1 MGHAAVPPMASME
14 TPRRSVAVVPPSGS
28 RPAERPKS
36 LRQLR
41 ANNGASL
48 IKAYVTESEQRRE
61 QSRFNS
67 GPGSSLAIA
76 LSSSSSAATRRDDV
90 SMRTNV
96 ERDELCSPTTV
107 RSPTHPNQERE
118 SAGNAL
124 EALFSN
130 RRRLHRFRQA
140 SLPRHAPAAAEQTH
154 QSDGSPL
161 KSIPRRRLHTAEAA
175 ASVQGGTSFRAPI
188 PAHLPRSKQS
198 LAAKLDAMSRSSLWG
213 RRKVVLSEEKSIRNM
228 LKPASPRHAAPSTT
242 PGAVVDTNN
251 TGSNHKELSQSDLET
266 KVMTAFRRIVRL
278 WRERKRKAE
287 AAAVDMMN
295 GNSNGLATGTG
306 RNGSKFRK
314 DLTAQSSN
322 VVGILSRRMV
332 REVPA
337 LKFFD
342 DDDAVALPVPPSVV
356 GAKRT
361 VATTVASTAAAAANA
376 ADRARPRGVCYTLD
390 ANGCRKIKMQSSA
403 LQPSRQAGDTNRAR
417 SRHANGPS
425 SDEIT
430 IEKAM
435 GRSIRRK
442 MARRL
447 KTRRQTL
454 LRLTDDFSKTRREL
468 STKLR
473 TQLAL
478 QRAEMDTM
486 FPTRLVLLSADD
498 PSLPPYRA
506 RKELQLA
513 RLRCKKA
520 SLLERCQTLRVLGL
534 VLQRIDDTGQ
544 KLGQDASAGE
554 QLFLDLLRC
563 VVEDDHVLPPSR

>member
-1 MGHAAVPPMASME
+1 MDTA
-14 TPRRSVAVVPPSGS
+14 RRSVAVVPPAGA
-28 RPAERPKS
+28 RPTERPKS

-41 ANNGASL
+41 ANNGANL
-48 IKAYVTESEQRRE
+48 IKAYIQEAEQRRE

-67 GPGSSLAIA
+67 GPGNALALASSASARGTDRGIGDKLTGAGRQPPG
-76 LSSSSSAATRRDDV
+76 LSS
-90 SMRTNV
+90 
-96 ERDELCSPTTV
+96 PW
-107 RSPTHPNQERE
+107 HPNQERDP
-118 SAGNAL
+118 AHTL
-124 EALFSN
+124 DALFTN
-130 RRRLHRFRQA
+130 RRRLHRSRQA
-140 SLPRHAPAAAEQTH
+140 SLPRHPSNAGQHHAAGADA
-154 QSDGSPL
+154 SGASPP

-175 ASVQGGTSFRAPI
+175 ASIQGTQYRAPI
-188 PAHLPRSKQS
+188 PTHLPRSKQS
-198 LAAKLDAMSRSSLWG
+198 LAAKLDALSRSSLWG

-228 LKPASPRHAAPSTT
+228 LKPTSPRHTTSSTT

-251 TGSNHKELSQSDLET
+251 AGSSHKEISQSDLET

-332 REVPA
+332 RDVPA

-342 DDDAVALPVPPSVV
+342 DERDHTAPPVPP
-356 GAKRT
+356 
-361 VATTVASTAAAAANA
+361 VATGSARTAAALVTAASAAAAAAA

-403 LQPSRQAGDTNRAR
+403 TQPSRQSGDASGSR
-417 SRHANGPS
+417 SRRSHGA
-425 SDEIT
+425 SDEVT

-447 KTRRQTL
+447 KSRRQAL

-486 FPTRLVLLSADD
+486 FPTRLALLSADD

-534 VLQRIDDTGQ
+534 VLQRIDDVGQ
-544 KLGQDASAGE
+544 KLGQEATTGE

-563 VVEDDHVLPPSR
+563 VVEDDH

>member
-1 MGHAAVPPMASME
+1 MDTA
-14 TPRRSVAVVPPSGS
+14 RRSVAVVPPAGA
-28 RPAERPKS
+28 RPTERPKS

-41 ANNGASL
+41 ANNGANL
-48 IKAYVTESEQRRE
+48 IKAYIQEAEQRRE

-67 GPGSSLAIA
+67 GPGNALAHA
-76 LSSSSSAATRRDDV
+76 SSASARGT
-90 SMRTNV
+90 
-96 ERDELCSPTTV
+96 ERGIGDKLTGAGRQPPGLPSPW
-107 RSPTHPNQERE
+107 HPNQERDP
-118 SAGNAL
+118 AHTL
-124 EALFSN
+124 DALFTN
-130 RRRLHRFRQA
+130 RRRLHRSRQA
-140 SLPRHAPAAAEQTH
+140 SLPRHPSNAGQHHATGADASGAGP
-154 QSDGSPL
+154 P

-175 ASVQGGTSFRAPI
+175 ASIQGTQYRAPI
-188 PAHLPRSKQS
+188 PTHLPRSKQS
-198 LAAKLDAMSRSSLWG
+198 
-213 RRKVVLSEEKSIRNM
+213 
-228 LKPASPRHAAPSTT
+228 
-242 PGAVVDTNN
+242 
-251 TGSNHKELSQSDLET
+251 
-266 KVMTAFRRIVRL
+266 
-278 WRERKRKAE
+278 RKRKAE

-332 REVPA
+332 RDVPA

-342 DDDAVALPVPPSVV
+342 DERDHTAPPVPP
-356 GAKRT
+356 
-361 VATTVASTAAAAANA
+361 VATGSARTAAALVTAASAAAAA

-403 LQPSRQAGDTNRAR
+403 TQPSRQSGDASGSR
-417 SRHANGPS
+417 SRRSHGA
-425 SDEIT
+425 SDEAT

-447 KTRRQTL
+447 KSRRQAL
-454 LRLTDDFSKTRREL
+454 LRLADDFSKTRREL

-486 FPTRLVLLSADD
+486 FPTRLALLSADD

-534 VLQRIDDTGQ
+534 VLQRIDDVGQ
-544 KLGQDASAGE
+544 KLGQEATTGE

-563 VVEDDHVLPPSR
+563 VVEDDH